1 MKLKIYFLSLLTIML
16 LGGCVTTP
24 DGHTGLT
31 PEGQAALDV
40 SVRIAVR
47 HAVADSP
54 RALEK
59 AANIRQV
66 VARLQ
71 SVLTA
76 ESTLAAL
83 TAEVSAEVDKLGL
96 SPLDRADAQD
106 LLTLLSVALESRLGP
121 DALKSEGLV
130 KVSDFL
136 AAVLAALPA

>member
-1 MKLKIYFLSLLTIML
+1 MIKISSLILALLLAGCATTGGGLS
-16 LGGCVTTP
+16 
-24 DGHTGLT
+24 

-59 AANIRQV
+59 AQHIRQV

-71 SVLTA
+71 TVLTA

-83 TAEVSAEVDKLGL
+83 TAEISTEVDKLGL

-121 DALKSEGLV
+121 DQLQSAGLV
-130 KVSDFL
+130 KVSAFL
-136 AAVLAALPA
+136 DLVLAALPVTDHD